1 MTLSLLLI
9 SILLSGVR
17 DIFSKSISDLDFGT
31 KQFFISQSCS
41 FAFGSIILIII
52 TGHNFAPVAGLTNL
66 YSVIYGTLLLI
77 TQYCYTM
84 AMKKGNVGICSI
96 VYSLGFIF
104 PTLSGRFLW
113 GEKLTTLDVIGI
125 LLVIP
130 TIIISGRPESKK
142 EQSGNSYIVP
152 LLLAMA
158 ASGGL
163 GIIQKLQQNSPY
175 PEQKNAFVIS
185 AFSLACFVSFVI
197 SFFAKKNSQKIGK
210 KLIFAGGIGGAFGV
224 CNLLNTVLAGK
235 LDSAVFFPTLNIGRI
250 ILSTAFG
257 FLFYKEKITKKT
269 IIILI
274 MGCTAILLITAT

>member
-175 PEQKNAFVIS
+175 PEQKTPLLSRRFRWLALFLLSFLFLQRKTLKKSEKSLFLQEASEVLLVFVICLIRYLRE
-185 AFSLACFVSFVI
+185 SL
-197 SFFAKKNSQKIGK
+197 
-210 KLIFAGGIGGAFGV
+210 
-224 CNLLNTVLAGK
+224 TVQY
-235 LDSAVFFPTLNIGRI
+235 FFPR
-250 ILSTAFG
+250 
-257 FLFYKEKITKKT
+257 
-269 IIILI
+269 
-274 MGCTAILLITAT
+274 